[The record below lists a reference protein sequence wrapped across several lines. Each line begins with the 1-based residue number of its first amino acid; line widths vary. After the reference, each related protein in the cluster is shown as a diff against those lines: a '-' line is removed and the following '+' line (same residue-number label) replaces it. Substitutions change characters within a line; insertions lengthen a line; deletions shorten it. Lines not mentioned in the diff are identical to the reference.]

1 LATTNDTDASLQGL
15 FFIEGRR
22 SAVRRLRRRWDNF
35 HRTGKAVELSNSN
48 PFDVSSAL
56 LNFLE
61 LLPVPLLEFQGKK
74 DTSIDFSRV
83 KVRTTSCSCFVLV
96 RYAR

>member
-15 FFIEGRR
+15 FFIRQF
-22 SAVRRLRRRWDNF
+22 NF